1 MKNIL
6 ITGASGQLG
15 CEIKD
20 LKSDCKIYFKSKLEL
35 DITDFNELKSFIKD
49 KNIFTVVNLAAYTN
63 VDQAE
68 NNIDLAYL
76 INLDS
81 VIKLAEIC
89 RDRKVI
95 LIHISTDYVFDG
107 KRKTPYTETC
117 DCAPLSVYGRS
128 KYGAENAILSIMNR
142 GAIIIRTSW
151 LYSIYGDNFVKKII
165 ELSNAKDQI
174 SVINDQI
181 GSPTYAKDLAIF
193 ILELIDFIGYE
204 KSQIY
209 HFSNNGE
216 VSWFDFSKEILRLIN
231 SETEV
236 IPIKTEAFNQIAL
249 RPKYSVLDT
258 SKYEFDFFTKSKPW
272 RVSLQKMI
280 KRYLK

>member
-6 ITGASGQLG
+6 VTGASGQLG

-20 LKSDCKIYFKSKLEL
+20 LESDYKIYFKSKLEL
-35 DITDFNELKSFIKD
+35 DITDSYGLESFIKD
-49 KNIFTVVNLAAYTN
+49 KNIFVVINLAAYTN

-68 NNIDLAYL
+68 NDIDLTYL

-89 RDRKVI
+89 RDRKGI

-107 KRKTPYTETC
+107 KGTDPYTETC
-117 DCAPLSVYGRS
+117 ACSPLSVYGRS

-193 ILELIDFIGYE
+193 ILELINFIGYE